1 MRDSLTAKNAKKGA
15 QRILALLAALVAALF
30 LTVSV
35 HAEDAAAQPG
45 GGLAAP
51 ATQAAEPSGT
61 EPMDTPPA
69 APTGTEPT
77 DSTEPPDAPFKPSTL
92 QGEGGMAGGHDG

>member
-15 QRILALLAALVAALF
+15 QRILALLAVLVAALF

-35 HAEDAAAQPG
+35 HAEDAAAQTG

-51 ATQAAEPSGT
+51 VTQGT
-61 EPMDTPPA
+61 Q
-69 APTGTEPT
+69 PTGTEPA
-77 DSTEPPDAPFKPSTL
+77 DAPPAAPR
-92 QGEGGMAGGHDG
+92 AGALTRRGRRACSP